1 MKRFKKHIIIVL
13 TSVFLLMGFTN
24 SGNTTSHGQYQSFVF
39 QDRLMMM
46 DTHTARV
53 YEYDFDFN
61 HWRELTFGNH
71 IIGH

>member
-1 MKRFKKHIIIVL
+1 MISIKKLILIV
-13 TSVFLLMGFTN
+13 TSVFLLMGFSDN
-24 SGNTTSHGQYQSFVF
+24 HSSHGQYQSFVF

-61 HWRELTFGNH
+61 HWKELTFGNNH
-71 IIGH
+71 IWGR